1 MAEASSPDFLSFLG
15 SLAADR
21 ALWPD
26 FSTLCEFGGRLAGS
40 SGEAAARDW
49 AVGRMRA
56 IPGGTV
62 RRDLVRYAGWTC
74 EEARLTSLPSGRDLA
89 AIPLLAAA
97 TTSPGGLDL
106 EVIDCARGTP
116 DDIRAR
122 GEAVRGRAVLVR
134 HEYPFASWTVHRRI
148 KLSAAIEAGAAA
160 FLIAQPEPGI
170 GPVSGS
176 AGLAPGR
183 MIPAMGVSAEAAHGL
198 GQPGAKVR
206 IMLRAADV
214 PKARTET
221 LVLDLPGGSSDR
233 VVLSAHIDG
242 HSLAESALD
251 NASGVSAVL
260 SLARAIAPHM
270 AGMARG
276 LTVCLFSAEEW
287 ALTGSREW
295 LQALPD
301 AERARIVLNLNLD
314 SIAGAPTLTALTS
327 GFPALGPFVQAAA
340 EAAGLALAVHQP
352 LMMNSDH
359 ANFAAHGIPALR
371 LLAGFDEPTSN
382 LRYLLTAADTHLLTN
397 VRELKAGALTAGAVM
412 WQALQADD
420 EVVRAL
426 RTC

>member
-1 MAEASSPDFLSFLG
+1 MAEASYPTFLSFLG

-26 FSTLCEFGGRLAGS
+26 FLALCEFGGRLAGS
-40 SGEAAARDW
+40 SSEATARDW
-49 AVGRMRA
+49 TVSQMRS

-74 EEARLTSLPSGRDLA
+74 EEARLTALPSGRDLA
-89 AIPLLAAA
+89 AVPLLAAA
-97 TTSPGGLDL
+97 ITPPAGLDL

-148 KLSAAIEAGAAA
+148 KLAAAIEAGAAA

-183 MIPAMGVSAEAAHGL
+183 MIPAMGISAEAAHGL
-198 GQPGAKVR
+198 RQPGAKVR
-206 IMLRAADV
+206 MMLRAVDV
-214 PKARTET
+214 PEARTET
-221 LVLDLPGGSSDR
+221 LVLDLPGGGPDR

-251 NASGVSAVL
+251 NATGVAAAL

-295 LQALPD
+295 LRVLPD
-301 AERARIVLNLNLD
+301 AERARIVFNLNLD
-314 SIAGAPTLTALTS
+314 SIAGASSLTALTS

-371 LLAGFDEPTSN
+371 LLSGFDEPTSN
-382 LRYLLTAADTHLLTN
+382 LRHLLTAADTHMLTN
-397 VRELKAGALTAGAVM
+397 IRELKAGALTAGAVM

-426 RTC
+426 RNC